1 MGKYSYGRPNIRWS
15 NKDAKLIIGKYCS
28 IASNVNIYLGGNHNI
43 NHITTY
49 PFGHIYNDI
58 FKINNTKHPSTRG
71 DVIIGNDVWIADNV
85 TIMSGVT
92 INDGAVI
99 CNNSHIVK
107 DVMPYSLTGGNPA
120 KHIKY
125 RFSEE
130 QIQKLLL
137 IKWWDFPEE
146 KLNKYL
152 NLLCSENI
160 DDFINLF

>member
-99 CNNSHIVK
+99 CNNSHVIK
-107 DVMPYSLTGGNPA
+107 DVLPYSITGGNPA

-125 RFSEE
+125 RFTDE